1 MRERRAEMER
11 NQAPIDVER
20 AMSHNRVRSALVLLI
35 IGLCPA
41 LAFGQHYIQTN
52 LVSNTDAAPVHDANL
67 RNAWGLTHGPAT
79 PWWIADNFNGLSTVY
94 NTSTTPTT
102 VLSNIVV
109 TVPDAAGNPGHPT
122 GIMFN
127 GSSTD
132 FLLAPGK
139 QAIFIWVTEDGTIDG
154 WNPGVNATKA
164 VVVFPPPNK
173 TNDAVYKGATIA
185 EVGGKKYLLV
195 ANFKSGQI
203 DVFDSAFHPV
213 DAPKHAFRD
222 QKIRKGFAPFNVQ
235 GIGPNVVVTYAK
247 QDDKGEDDV
256 PGAGLGFVDVFRAD
270 GELLLRLEHGDW
282 FNAPWGVALAP
293 GDFGEF
299 SHALLVGNFGDG
311 TIAAFNPVSGD
322 FIGNM
327 LTPSGSKVAILG
339 LWALSFGNGNINSA
353 TPPGP
358 LPSGPGNVLFFTAGP
373 NEEMDGLFG
382 KLTPIPAELNEGDE
396 Q

>member
-1 MRERRAEMER
+1 M
-11 NQAPIDVER
+11 N
-20 AMSHNRVRSALVLLI
+20 HNRVLGSLVLLV
-35 IGLCPA
+35 IGLCPSVA
-41 LAFGQHYIQTN
+41 VGQHYTQTN

-79 PWWIADNFNGLSTVY
+79 PWWISDNFNGLSTVY

-102 VLSNIVV
+102 ILSNIVV

-122 GIMFN
+122 GIVFN
-127 GSSTD
+127 GSATD

-173 TNDAVYKGATIA
+173 PVHDAVYKGATIA
-185 EVGGKKYLLV
+185 EIGGKKYLLV

-203 DVFDSAFHPV
+203 DVFDSAFQPV
-213 DAPKHAFRD
+213 DIGKHMFRD

-235 GIGPNVVVTYAK
+235 GIGPNVYVTYAK
-247 QDDKGEDDV
+247 QDDEGEDDV

-282 FNAPWGVALAP
+282 LNAPWGVTLAP

-327 LTPSGSKVAILG
+327 LTPAGSKVAILG
-339 LWALSFGNGNINSA
+339 LWALSFGNGS
-353 TPPGP
+353 GG
-358 LPSGPGNVLFFTAGP
+358 PSGPGNALFFTAGP
-373 NEEMDGLFG
+373 NDEMDGLFG
-382 KLTPIPAELNEGDE
+382 KLTPIPSELNEGDE